1 MFSQVP
7 IDRAISYPLA
17 SNMYKD
23 SEELLRNLHLAP
35 YAKPIV
41 SLVNDFPMAQKHKGW
56 QFGYVDSN
64 STRKMT
70 YGPTHSPIFHEWDD

>member
-70 YGPTHSPIFHEWDD
+70 YGPTHFPM